1 MIAQGVLGFQYE
13 AEKASSG
20 MTALGG
26 LPVYLELIEVSGLGE
41 AIKKYVDVS
50 GKQGWLDL
58 QMVLSLIFLNLCG
71 GDCIDDLDRL
81 EDDSGFSEVMRSV
94 EAGLLSRR
102 ERKSLKARWRKER
115 TRALPSPSSMR
126 EWLERFHDPA
136 SMEVQEKGRA
146 IIPTLTEALGS
157 LWSANLSLIGFL
169 QRHRAQPVAT
179 LDMDAT
185 LIETHKQTALHCYK
199 GFKAYQPLNCW
210 WAEQQVMLYSEFR
223 DGNVPAGH
231 EHLRVLQDSL
241 RQAERAGVKKVYLRA
256 DSAAYQQDLLL
267 YCGEGKEERY
277 GVIEFAVS
285 ADVTEE
291 FRKAVHQLNEA
302 DWKPL
307 YRTVGDETYET
318 DQEWAEVCFVPHWAG
333 HSKKQKDYRFLAI
346 REPLRQLDLGDAE
359 QLPFPTEM
367 FGGKGRYK
375 LFGVV
380 TNRTLPGD
388 QLIWW
393 HRERC
398 GKSEEVHS
406 VMKEDLAGGQMPS
419 GKFGANAAWWTIMII
434 AHNLNA
440 VMKRLVLGEGWLT
453 RRMKA
458 MRFHLI
464 NLPGRVVR
472 HARRLIIRLSAR
484 SDALNTLLAA
494 RRAILAL
501 GGAPG

>member
-1 MIAQGVLGFQYE
+1 MVAQGALPFQYE
-13 AEKASSG
+13 AETTTTG
-20 MTALGG
+20 MTAVGG
-26 LPVYLELIEVSGLGE
+26 LPVYLDLIKVSGLSDV
-41 AIKKYVDVS
+41 IKKYVHVS
-50 GKQGWLDL
+50 GEQGWLDL
-58 QMVLSLIFLNLCG
+58 QMVLALIFLNIAG
-71 GDCIDDLDRL
+71 GDCIDDLARL
-81 EDDSGFSEVMRSV
+81 ENDPGFSEIMRTV
-94 EAGLLSRR
+94 ERHLLSRK
-102 ERKSLKARWRKER
+102 ERKSLKARWRKAR
-115 TRALPSPSSMR
+115 TRVLPSPSSMR
-126 EWLERFHDPA
+126 EWLERFHDA
-136 SMEVQEKGRA
+136 ESMEVQAMGKA
-146 IIPTLTEALGS
+146 VIPESTDALNA
-157 LWSANLSLIGFL
+157 LWSVNLALIQFL
-169 QRHRAQPVAT
+169 QAHRPQAVAT

-185 LIETHKQTALHCYK
+185 LIETFKRQALYCYK

-223 DGNVPAGH
+223 DGNVPAGYD
-231 EHLRVLQDSL
+231 HLRVLKDSL
-241 RQAERAGVKKVYLRA
+241 RAAAGAGAKKVYLRA

-267 YCGEGKEERY
+267 YCGEGKDERF

-285 ADVTEE
+285 ADVNAG
-291 FRKAVHQLNEA
+291 FRKAVAELDAA
-302 DWKPL
+302 DWQPL
-307 YRTVGDETYET
+307 YRTVDGETYKT
-318 DQEWAEVCFVPHWAG
+318 DQEWAEVGFVPTWAG
-333 HSKKQKDYRFLAI
+333 SSKKQKDYRFLAI
-346 REPLRQLDLGDAE
+346 REPLRQLDLSDAD
-359 QLPFPTEM
+359 QLPFPTEV
-367 FGGKGRYK
+367 FGEKGRYK

-419 GKFGANAAWWTIMII
+419 AKFGANAAWWAIMII

-440 VMKRLVLGEGWLT
+440 LMKRLALGNSWMT
-453 RRMKA
+453 KRMKA

-472 HARRLIIRLSAR
+472 HARQLIIRLNAKGE
-484 SDALNTLLAA
+484 ALNTLLAA

>member
-1 MIAQGVLGFQYE
+1 MAQGALPFQYE
-13 AEKASSG
+13 AETTASG

-26 LPVYLELIEVSGLGE
+26 LPVYLDLISVSGLSG
-41 AIKKYVDVS
+41 AIKKYVQVS
-50 GKQGWLDL
+50 GEQGWLDL
-58 QMVLSLIFLNLCG
+58 QMILSLIFLNISG

-81 EDDSGFSEVMRSV
+81 ENDPGFADVMRSI
-94 EAGLLSRR
+94 ERSLLSRK
-102 ERKSLKARWRKER
+102 ERKSLKARWRRER

-126 EWLERFHDPA
+126 DWLERFHDA
-136 SMEVQEKGRA
+136 ATMEVQEKGKA
-146 IIPTLTEALGS
+146 IIPALTEGLRA
-157 LWSANLSLIGFL
+157 LWSANLALIQFL
-169 QRHRAQPVAT
+169 QAHRPQPVAT

-185 LIETHKQTALHCYK
+185 LIETHKRQALHCYK

-241 RQAERAGVKKVYLRA
+241 KMAAASGVKKVYLRA
-256 DSAAYQQDLLL
+256 DSAAYQKDLLL
-267 YCGEGKEERY
+267 YCGEGKDERY

-285 ADVTEE
+285 ADVSDG
-291 FRKAVHQLNEA
+291 FRKAVGELKPD
-302 DWKPL
+302 DWRSL
-307 YRTVGDETYET
+307 YRTIGDETYKT
-318 DQEWAEVCFVPHWAG
+318 DQEWAEVGFVPDWAG
-333 HSKKQKDYRFLAI
+333 YSKKRADYRFLAI
-346 REPLRQLDLGDAE
+346 REPLHQLELGDAD
-359 QLPFPTEM
+359 QLPFPTEV
-367 FGGKGRYK
+367 FGEKGRYK

-388 QLIWW
+388 RVIWW

-419 GKFGANAAWWTIMII
+419 GKFGANAAWWAIMII

-440 VMKRLVLGEGWLT
+440 LMKRLALGESWMT
-453 RRMKA
+453 KRMKA
-458 MRFHLI
+458 LRFHLI

-472 HARRLIIRLSAR
+472 HARRLIIRLNAKGE
-484 SDALNTLLAA
+484 ALNALLAA